1 MKEPFESRRMMSW
14 VVADTTGGRD
24 PELGSERMGSSM
36 EKWNHFL
43 YTYCGI
49 FSPRCRSAP

>member
-1 MKEPFESRRMMSW
+1 MKGPFESRRMMSW